1 MKVLLIA
8 LLALTSAAA
17 EAASLEETYLTSRN
31 QYIEKL
37 ARLEKSGGAGDKL
50 TKQEELALN
59 DLEKQLRNIIG
70 EITIDGFSNQGKINL
85 ASLTSGDQGFGQLD
99 GLSVSF
105 QDGKAQ
111 VVITTDALLRA
122 WLRGHK
128 NWWGKDSTSPPNV
141 PSRVEDA
148 LNSESFYT
156 QALSTDAAVV
166 KYAQCTDFETCRGDV
181 RYRNVERAH
190 SGHWPERSRRNDR
203 CSYKGKKSVC
213 GDRAAEG

>member
-17 EAASLEETYLTSRN
+17 KAASLEETYLTSRN

-70 EITIDGFSNQGKINL
+70 EITIDAFSNQGKINL

-99 GLSVSF
+99 GLSVSS
-105 QDGKAQ
+105 QDVKAQ
-111 VVITTDALLRA
+111 VVVTTDALLRA
-122 WLRGHK
+122 WLRDHR
-128 NWWGKDSTSPPNV
+128 NWWGKTARRRRTFRRG
-141 PSRVEDA
+141 SR
-148 LNSESFYT
+148 T
-156 QALSTDAAVV
+156 
-166 KYAQCTDFETCRGDV
+166 
-181 RYRNVERAH
+181 
-190 SGHWPERSRRNDR
+190 P
-203 CSYKGKKSVC
+203 
-213 GDRAAEG
+213 